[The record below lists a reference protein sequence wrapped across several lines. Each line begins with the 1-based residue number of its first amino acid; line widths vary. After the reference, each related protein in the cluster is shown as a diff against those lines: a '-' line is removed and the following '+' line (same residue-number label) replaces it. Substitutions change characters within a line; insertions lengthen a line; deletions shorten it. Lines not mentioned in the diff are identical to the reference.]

1 MDFWVF
7 IVGRRKWHN
16 LVEWVNKLKKEEF
29 VCTYGTGHARPL
41 TIIESMTCSLH
52 GQINIFFISFC
63 NSCYH
68 LSTSWIYRLERFTYI
83 IFFFFVFFLGLDN
96 YPKNLE
102 HKKLYISQ
110 NVYINITV
118 CWQWRLQPKKKKK
131 KNSAITSNFLR
142 KKKKL
147 QRQQRCNFPL
157 SRLILKKKKKSRL
170 AMKRKK

>member
-1 MDFWVF
+1 M
-7 IVGRRKWHN
+7 
-16 LVEWVNKLKKEEF
+16 
-29 VCTYGTGHARPL
+29 CTYGTGHARPL

-68 LSTSWIYRLERFTYI
+68 LSSSWIYRLERFTYI
-83 IFFFFVFFLGLDN
+83 IYFFLFFFGVWIIPPKIWNTKNCILVKMYILILLYVDNDVFN
-96 YPKNLE
+96 P
-102 HKKLYISQ
+102 
-110 NVYINITV
+110 
-118 CWQWRLQPKKKKK
+118 K

-157 SRLILKKKKKSRL
+157 SRLILIKKKKNPD
-170 AMKRKK
+170 